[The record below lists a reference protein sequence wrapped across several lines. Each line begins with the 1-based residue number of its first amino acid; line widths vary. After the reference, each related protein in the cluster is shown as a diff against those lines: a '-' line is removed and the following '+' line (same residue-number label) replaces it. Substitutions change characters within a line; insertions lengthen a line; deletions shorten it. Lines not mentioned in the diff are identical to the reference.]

1 MALARAWW
9 MTAPIFGLAL
19 LASGLG
25 AHRWARA
32 HVEQITG
39 APPRTADCVACH
51 VSARGGTVLDR
62 ILKPRY
68 KTPQDLAMSPDG
80 SRLYATAEDAG
91 ALLVIDPAA
100 RRVLAEIPAG
110 RRPHS
115 VVLDRAG
122 ATAYV
127 SDQEGDA
134 IAVIDIARQTPVRR
148 LETGFGP
155 AGLALTGDDD
165 TLVVANAMG
174 GDISLIDLRSG
185 VERARLAAG
194 NEPCAVGVEP
204 GGGRV
209 LVGNLL
215 ASLSPSPEAPPAA
228 EVTVVDARRGRIA
241 GRTPM
246 RGAHLLE
253 SVTFT
258 PDGGLALL
266 TLVRPRNLLPVL
278 QVERG
283 WVMTGGLGVIDL
295 KRGRT
300 AQLPLDDVDAF
311 YADPADVAT
320 TPDGRYAFVSH
331 GGADTVSAI
340 DLDAVRRLLR
350 DTRDADL
357 DSLADR
363 IGTSRRYVV
372 SRIAVGSNPRGL
384 AVSPDG
390 RLVYVAERLDDRIGI
405 IDVGRMQR
413 IGSIDLGGPRHET
426 IVRRGEKIFNS
437 SAATL
442 QRQFSCRSCHPGNH
456 VDRLQYDFEPD
467 GLGRN
472 IVDNRTLAGLRD
484 TAPYKW
490 NGKNTSLY
498 MQCGVRFARVLTREE
513 PFAPDD
519 LNALVAF
526 LYSLQP
532 SRNRF
537 RPEAGGL
544 TEAQAR
550 GRAIF
555 ERAAK
560 RDGTPILPAERCV
573 TCHAAP
579 EYTDG
584 RNHDVGSA
592 SPGDSAKALDTPQL
606 RNLTLTAPYMHD
618 GKAATLE
625 QIWTVYSPDDSHG
638 VTSDLGKQG
647 LNDLVEYLKSL

>member
-1 MALARAWW
+1 MALSRAWL
-9 MTAPIFGLAL
+9 MTAPIVGLAIL
-19 LASGLG
+19 GSALG

-32 HVEQITG
+32 HVEWVTG
-39 APPRTADCVACH
+39 APAETVRCYDCH
-51 VSARGGTVLDR
+51 VTARGGTVLDR

-68 KTPQDLAMSPDG
+68 KTPEDLAMSPDG
-80 SRLYATAEDAG
+80 SRLYVTAQDAG

-100 RRVLAEIPAG
+100 RRLLAEIPAG

-115 VVLDRAG
+115 LVLDREG
-122 ATAYV
+122 TTAYV
-127 SDQEGDA
+127 SDQETDM
-134 IAVIDIARQTPVRR
+134 IAVIDLTRRTPIRR

-155 AGLALTGDDD
+155 TGLALAGDDD
-165 TLVVANAMG
+165 TLVVANSLG

-185 VERARLAAG
+185 VERGRLAAG
-194 NEPCAVGVEP
+194 NEPCAVAVEP

-215 ASLSPSPEAPPAA
+215 ADPSPSPEAPPSA
-228 EVTVVDARRGRIA
+228 EVTVVNARRGRIA
-241 GRTPM
+241 ERASM

-258 PDGGLALL
+258 PDGALALL

-283 WVMTGGLGVIDL
+283 WVMTGGLGVVDL
-295 KRGRT
+295 KRGRI

-340 DLDAVRRLLR
+340 DLDAMRRLLR
-350 DTRDADL
+350 DTSDADL
-357 DSLADR
+357 DALADR

-372 SRIAVGSNPRGL
+372 RRIAVGSNPRGL

-413 IGSIDLGGPRHET
+413 VGSIDLGGPRHET

-442 QRQFSCRSCHPGNH
+442 QRQFTCRSCHPGNH
-456 VDRLQYDFEPD
+456 VDRLQYDFESD

-513 PFAPDD
+513 PFAPGD

-526 LYSLQP
+526 LNSLQP
-532 SRNRF
+532 PRNRF
-537 RPEAGGL
+537 RPETGGL
-544 TEAQAR
+544 TETQAR

-560 RDGTPILPAERCV
+560 RDGTPIPAAQRCV

-579 EYTDG
+579 EYTD
-584 RNHDVGSA
+584 RRSHDIGSV
-592 SPGDSAKALDTPQL
+592 SPRDSAKAFDTPQL
-606 RNLTLTAPYMHD
+606 RDLTLTAPYMHD